1 MVTSRKKGKKTSK
14 GKTDKT
20 RAKTKRAKKP
30 AGKKVALKTARQKE
44 KRVPFKKEMRQKL
57 LEDRKRLLDD
67 VDQKVKKESDAMK
80 FEIGDI
86 YDIATTERQRELTLM
101 LGDREREKLREI
113 DKALERLNEEDYGAC
128 EECGEP
134 IGEERLRA
142 LPFTRVCV
150 DCKSKSEKETFVKV
164 KVEEEPA
171 IGMLEKAEPEEEF

>member
-30 AGKKVALKTARQKE
+30 AGKKISLKTARHKG

-57 LEDRKRLLDD
+57 LEDRKRLLDE
-67 VDQKVKKESDAMK
+67 VDQKVKKESDALK

-113 DKALERLNEEDYGAC
+113 DKALERLNEEDYGVC

-171 IGMLEKAEPEEEF
+171 IGMLEKTEPEEEY

>member
-1 MVTSRKKGKKTSK
+1 
-14 GKTDKT
+14 
-20 RAKTKRAKKP
+20 
-30 AGKKVALKTARQKE
+30 
-44 KRVPFKKEMRQKL
+44 
-57 LEDRKRLLDD
+57 
-67 VDQKVKKESDAMK
+67 
-80 FEIGDI
+80 
-86 YDIATTERQRELTLM
+86 TERQRELTLM

-113 DKALERLNEEDYGAC
+113 DKALERLNEEDYGVC

-164 KVEEEPA
+164 KVEEEPV